1 MRISDWSSDVC
12 SSDLLTQRL
21 LWPLTHLADITDLY
35 NRAMAS
41 VQRVFAL
48 LALPVAEHGNE
59 PLALP
64 ARGEVQFDG
73 VGFAYG
79 SHQVL
84 TDFSLTIAAG
94 ASVALV
100 DRKSTRLNSSH

>member
-64 ARGEVQFDG
+64 ARGEVQFAG
-73 VGFAYG
+73 VSFAYG
-79 SHQVL
+79 TQQVL
-84 TDFSLTIAAG
+84 TDFSLPIAAG
-94 ASVALV
+94 ARVAMVGERTSLV
-100 DRKSTRLNSSH
+100 